1 MQKTLANFDYSTGI
15 DYQLIILLYLFRQ
28 RAGQVRHVPEEN
40 LCCTSVLNDTRAEGE
55 A

>member
-1 MQKTLANFDYSTGI
+1 MM
-15 DYQLIILLYLFRQ
+15 LLYLFGHKE
-28 RAGQVRHVPEEN
+28 GQVRHVPKEN